1 MKRQNSSEK
10 QIESFKNRIKVVE
23 KEIKKESDPRKK
35 ERLNKYK
42 QKLEIQYRDFTR
54 SLNRY

>member
-1 MKRQNSSEK
+1 MKRQNSSDR